1 MFCLELEL
9 LIIALV
15 VFCPTTILLLLF
27 LTKENNVSVL
37 ISPPL
42 FAVSV
47 HNISKIERKTYSDM
61 KVIVIEAD
69 VSFKSMN
76 RNL

>member
-1 MFCLELEL
+1 MFCLELGL
-9 LIIALV
+9 LNITLA

-27 LTKENNVSVL
+27 LTKENIVSVL
-37 ISPPL
+37 IYPPL
-42 FAVSV
+42 FEVPV